1 MHKFQRATKCDA
13 RAIANLAFSTNELV
27 DPGIQPPTSAVSWP
41 DESATRPIVRCIPT
55 SPLLSSLRIRLFLT
69 TFPTYMSQHREFDKA
84 IGKKNFNLAHS
95 VCTHCKTRRHKGK
108 IIFTCFVVKGVKL

>member
-27 DPGIQPPTSAVSWP
+27 DPGVQPPTSAVSWP

-69 TFPTYMSQHREFDKA
+69 TFPTYMSQRREFDKT
-84 IGKKNFNLAHS
+84 IEKKNTSILRIPCVRTA
-95 VCTHCKTRRHKGK
+95 KPEDTRGR
-108 IIFTCFVVKGVKL
+108 LS